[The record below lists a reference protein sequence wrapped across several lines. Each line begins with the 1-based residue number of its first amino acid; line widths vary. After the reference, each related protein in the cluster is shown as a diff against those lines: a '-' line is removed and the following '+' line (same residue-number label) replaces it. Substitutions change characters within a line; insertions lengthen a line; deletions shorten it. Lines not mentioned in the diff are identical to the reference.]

1 MKAFEK
7 KDHGA
12 LSSIDLKQP
21 KYQLLYW
28 GMFAFLILCMLVCV
42 LPILWVVVSCFK
54 DTKEFFQIPPTIIPH
69 SFNPEYIKNVWSK
82 MNVGRSYANTMIVA
96 CGQVAMSVVFNGIA
110 GYVISRLK
118 PKGSRVLF
126 VMIVWTMMLPM
137 STSTVPMFATFMEFP
152 IGKFSM
158 MNTYWPLI
166 LPAGASAFNMLI
178 FKSFFDGID
187 MSYIEAARVDGC
199 TNLGI
204 FARIVLPLSIPVVVA
219 VAVFAFQGAWNDFI
233 WPYLVLKDEALFT
246 VPVQVF
252 RMKTGSFLEN
262 EYIIMLMF
270 SMIPSLIMFVLFQKQ
285 IMNGVS
291 LGGVKG

>member
-21 KYQLLYW
+21 KYKLLYW
-28 GMFAFLILCMLVCV
+28 GMFAFLIVCMLVCV

-54 DTKEFFQIPPTIIPH
+54 DTQEFFSIPPTIIPR
-69 SFNPEYIKNVWSK
+69 SFNPDYIKNVWNK
-82 MNVGRSYANTMIVA
+82 MNVGRSYANTLIVSA
-96 CGQVAMSVVFNGIA
+96 GQVFMSVIFNGIA

-118 PKGSRVLF
+118 PKGSRLLF
-126 VMIVWTMMLPM
+126 VLIVWTMMLPM
-137 STSTVPMFATFMEFP
+137 STSTVPMFATYMEFP

-166 LPAGASAFNMLI
+166 LPAGASAFYVLI

-199 TNLGI
+199 TNLRI
-204 FARIVLPLSIPVVVA
+204 FTRIVLPLSIPVVVA

-233 WPYLVLKDEALFT
+233 WPYLILKDEALFT

-270 SMIPSLIMFVLFQKQ
+270 SMIPSLILFVLFQKQ

>member
-12 LSSIDLKQP
+12 LSSIDMKSP

-28 GMFAFLILCMLVCV
+28 FMFAFLILCVLVCV
-42 LPILWVVVSCFK
+42 VPILWVVVSCFK
-54 DTKEFFQIPPTIIPH
+54 DTKEFFQIPPTIIPK
-69 SFNPEYIKNVWSK
+69 SFNPEYVVNVWNK
-82 MNVGRSYANTMIVA
+82 MNVGRSYANTMLVA
-96 CGQVAMSVVFNGIA
+96 CGQVAFAVIFNGMGA
-110 GYVISRLK
+110 YVISRLK
-118 PKGSRVLF
+118 PKGSRLLF
-126 VMIVWTMMLPM
+126 VAIVWTMMLPM

-166 LPAGASAFNMLI
+166 VPAGANAFTMLI

-199 TNLGI
+199 SNLGI
-204 FARIVLPLSIPVVVA
+204 FTRIVLPLSIPVVVA

-233 WPYLVLKDEALFT
+233 WPYLVLKDESLFT

-270 SMIPSLIMFVLFQKQ
+270 SMIPSLVMFVLFQKQ

>member
-1 MKAFEK
+1 MKAFER

-12 LSSIDLKQP
+12 LSSIDMKSS

-28 GMFAFLILCMLVCV
+28 CMFAFLIVCMLVCV

-54 DTKEFFQIPPTIIPH
+54 DTEEFFRIPPTIIPH
-69 SFNPEYIKNVWSK
+69 SFNPEYIGNVWNK
-82 MNVGRSYANTMIVA
+82 MKVGRSYANTMIVA
-96 CGQVAMSVVFNGIA
+96 LGQVGFSVIFNGIGA
-110 GYVISRLK
+110 YVISRLK
-118 PKGSRVLF
+118 PKGSRLLF
-126 VMIVWTMMLPM
+126 VLIVWTMMLPM

-166 LPAGASAFNMLI
+166 LPAGANAFNMLI

-199 TNLGI
+199 SNLGI
-204 FARIVLPLSIPVVVA
+204 FTRIVLPLSVPVVVA
-219 VAVFAFQGAWNDFI
+219 VAVFAFQGAWNEFI
-233 WPYLVLKDEALFT
+233 WPYLILKDERLFT

-252 RMKTGSFLEN
+252 RMKQGSFLEN

-270 SMIPSLIMFVLFQKQ
+270 SMIPSLVMFVLFQKQ